1 MFFNKTKK
9 LLQQTQADLATER
22 EALQQLKHQCE
33 TIQKERDHL
42 LTTYSSIVDK
52 DKAIDERNAQ
62 FTQLQQ
68 KLGDLNSRYQLAL
81 QTHSELE
88 REISLYQDSLD
99 ITSYGLY
106 KPQYSFDNS
115 EQYKRQLDD
124 NYEAQK
130 QLIKDGTA
138 VICAAEWTVG
148 GSKAE
153 GKRMTN
159 QYNKLMLLA
168 FNGECDSLIA
178 KVKWNN
184 AEKTKERIQKAFENI
199 NKLGT
204 TQQSSITREF
214 LSLKLQELSLTYE
227 YARKKQEEK
236 EEQQRIREQMREEEK
251 AQREL
256 ERAQRDAE
264 DEERRYQKALDKA
277 KQDLGT
283 ASAGN
288 VDLLNEQIKQ
298 LEEKLK
304 TAQIQKQRA
313 ISLAQL
319 TKVGHIYVISNRGS
333 FGEDVYKIGMTRRL
347 DPLDRIRELGDASV
361 PFQFDVHAIIYSEN
375 APQLEYEL
383 HRKFG
388 DRRLNRINN
397 KKEFF
402 KVTLDE
408 IEQFVNEHTNASIE
422 FTKLA
427 EAREYR
433 ETLAILE
440 KVKEHVVAENEMS
453 FPTSLI

>member
-1 MFFNKTKK
+1 MFFHKTKK
-9 LLQQTQADLATER
+9 LLLQTQ
-22 EALQQLKHQCE
+22 EALQSEQAN
-33 TIQKERDHL
+33 TQKLQTELDSVCAERNHL
-42 LTTYSSIVDK
+42 ADTYKDVVDK
-52 DKAIDERNAQ
+52 DNAIREKEVLLSAIE
-62 FTQLQQ
+62 Q
-68 KLGDLNSRYQLAL
+68 KLENLNLRYQSAL
-81 QTHSELE
+81 HTHQDLQN
-88 REISLYQDSLD
+88 EISLYQDTLD

-106 KPQYSFDNS
+106 KPQYNFDS
-115 EQYKRQLDD
+115 SAAYKQWLDD

-130 QLIKDGTA
+130 QAIKEGSA
-138 VICAAEWTVG
+138 VVCSTEWTVG

-184 AEKTKERIQKAFENI
+184 AEKTRERMVKAFENI

-204 TQQSSITREF
+204 TQQSSITKEY
-214 LSLKLQELSLTYE
+214 LGLKLQELSLTYE

-251 AQREL
+251 ALREL
-256 ERAQRDAE
+256 ERAQREAE

-277 KQDLGT
+277 RQDLGG
-283 ASAGN
+283 ASGVN
-288 VDLLNEQIKQ
+288 VDMLNEQIRQ
-298 LEEKLK
+298 LEEKL
-304 TAQIQKQRA
+304 AAARVQKERA
-313 ISLAQL
+313 ISMAQL

-383 HRKFG
+383 HRRF
-388 DRRLNRINN
+388 DSRRLNRINT

-433 ETLAILE
+433 ETLAMLE
-440 KVKEHVVAENEMS
+440 RLKDQVEPEKATT
-453 FPTSLI
+453 FPTSLA